1 MARTYKSNIAAA
13 VHETMR
19 DMYEAGLANKQTM
32 KKFDE
37 LCLTP
42 VKALSPRQIRAI
54 RNREHVSQAVFARF
68 LNVTSGLVSQWERG
82 EKKPRGASLKLLTL
96 VAKNG
101 LDAVT

>member
-19 DMYEAGLANKQTM
+19 DMYEAGLADKQTM